1 MNHLKYSKSPYLLQH
16 AENPVDWYSWGDE
29 AFEKAAKEDK
39 PIFLSI
45 GYATCH
51 WCHVMAHES
60 FEDEKVAELMNNA
73 FINIKVDREERP
85 DIDNTY
91 MTVCQMLTG
100 RGGWPLTIIMTP
112 DKKPFFAGTYLP
124 KDSRGQQLGMT
135 DLIPQI
141 QKIWTEDRQ
150 RIMQSVESISDGF
163 SKTLSLGTSSNSL
176 PDNVIETALQALER
190 RYDKTYGGFGTHPK
204 FPSPHNLL
212 FLLHQAE
219 ATGNQTSK
227 EMALHTL
234 HQMRLGGI
242 WDHIGGGFHRYSTD
256 EKWLLPHFE
265 KMLYDQAMLL
275 MSYTEAWRV
284 SGEPIFKDT
293 CYQIFEYLNTNML
306 SPNGA
311 FYSAEDADSEG
322 EEGKFYVW
330 EWDEIFEHLTDDQA
344 QLFCDVFNISETGNF
359 RDEAT
364 GEFTGKNI
372 PHLKQNLSKIAKE
385 KNMDPGNLRDSLD
398 EMRRVLY
405 DIRKERIP
413 PLLDDKILTD
423 WNGLIIAALATAG
436 AVFNDS
442 EFTEAAISIE
452 SFISS
457 KMMTPDGRLLHRFR
471 GDEAGID
478 GMADDYA
485 FVIWGLIELYET
497 TYNPTFLKKSI
508 DLQST
513 FHEQFGDDK
522 HGGFYFT
529 SSESDT
535 PMGRQKEIYDGA
547 LPSSN
552 SVAALNGFRLSRLT
566 GNPGHEKES
575 ERIFTAFSE
584 VITDNPSAYTFTL
597 ITKLTAI
604 NNPVE
609 VAVAGDADDSGTQ
622 NILNYLSKL
631 NRFQHSVLLKS
642 HQTEE
647 TLRTLSPFTESFSL
661 EEAPMVYVCRNFSC
675 DAPVSTLE
683 DLKKVLE
690 ES

>member
-1 MNHLKYSKSPYLLQH
+1 MNSLKQSKSPYLLQH
-16 AENPVDWYSWGDE
+16 ADNPVNWFPWCDE
-29 AFEKAAKEDK
+29 AFNKAAEEDK

-60 FEDEKVAELMNNA
+60 FEDEKVADLINEA
-73 FINIKVDREERP
+73 FISIKVDREERP

-112 DKKPFFAGTYLP
+112 DKMPFFAGTYLP
-124 KDSRGQQLGMT
+124 KNSRGQQLGMT

-141 QKIWTEDRQ
+141 QKIWTEDRN
-150 RIMQSVESISDGF
+150 RIMQSVGSISEGF
-163 SKTLSLGTSSNSL
+163 SKTLSIGTSTTSL
-176 PDNVIETALQALER
+176 PENAIGTAQRSLER
-190 RYDKTYGGFGTHPK
+190 RYDKTYGGFGSHPK
-204 FPSPHNLL
+204 FPTSHNLL
-212 FLLHQAE
+212 FLLHHAE
-219 ATGNQTSK
+219 ATDNQTSK

-234 HQMRLGGI
+234 RQMRLGGI

-275 MSYTEAWRV
+275 LAYTEGWRM
-284 SGEPIFKDT
+284 SGDSIFKDT
-293 CYQIFEYLNTNML
+293 CYRIFDYLKANML
-306 SPNGA
+306 SPVGA
-311 FYSAEDADSEG
+311 FFSAEDADSEG
-322 EEGKFYVW
+322 VEGKFYVW
-330 EWDEIFEHLTDDQA
+330 EQEEIFDHLSDEQA
-344 QLFCDVFNISETGNF
+344 RLFCDAYNIHSKGNF

-372 PHLKQNLSKIAKE
+372 PHLKQDLPEIAAENDLDRTK
-385 KNMDPGNLRDSLD
+385 LLDSLD
-398 EMRRVLY
+398 EIRHTLY

-423 WNGLIIAALATAG
+423 WNGLMMAALATAG

-442 EFTEAAISIE
+442 NFTDAAIDIE

-457 KMMTPDGRLLHRFR
+457 KMMTPDDQLLHRFR
-471 GDEAGID
+471 ENEAGID
-478 GMADDYA
+478 GMADDYTS
-485 FVIWGLIELYET
+485 VIWGLIELYET
-497 TYNPTFLKKSI
+497 TYDPTFLRKAI
-508 DLQST
+508 NLQKQ
-513 FHEQFGDDK
+513 FREQFGDET

-566 GNPGHEKES
+566 GNIEYEKES
-575 ERIFTAFSE
+575 ERILTSFSE
-584 VITDNPSAYTFTL
+584 VISDNPSAYTFAL
-597 ITKLTAI
+597 ITKLTATY
-604 NNPVE
+604 NPVE
-609 VAVAGDADDSGTQ
+609 IAVAGDADDSDTHD
-622 NILNYLSKL
+622 ILDYLSKQ
-631 NRFQHSVLLKS
+631 NRFKHSVLLKS
-642 HQTEE
+642 HQTGEALKAIS
-647 TLRTLSPFTESFSL
+647 TFTESFSL
-661 EEAPMVYVCRNFSC
+661 EKTPRVYVCRNFTC
-675 DAPVSTLE
+675 DAPVSTLG
-683 DLKKVLE
+683 DLKQGLE